1 MTLFCSQHLAEY
13 QKAVKIP
20 GVSMTV
26 APIWI
31 IVGIKNSVCD
41 ENGTFKDRVK
51 VIPPKISAV
60 FIKNLLRYLTE
71 KILLLNT
78 TNFRGDYQPL
88 QHETTTQCIGLSPAC
103 ARSHHP
109 SGPKASHALTFKLD
123 HSGGAA
129 QIHLPA

>member
-71 KILLLNT
+71 KIRLLNT
-78 TNFRGDYQPL
+78 INFRGDYRTSYSL
-88 QHETTTQCIGLSPAC
+88 ISPEI
-103 ARSHHP
+103 
-109 SGPKASHALTFKLD
+109 KDKNL
-123 HSGGAA
+123 
-129 QIHLPA
+129 